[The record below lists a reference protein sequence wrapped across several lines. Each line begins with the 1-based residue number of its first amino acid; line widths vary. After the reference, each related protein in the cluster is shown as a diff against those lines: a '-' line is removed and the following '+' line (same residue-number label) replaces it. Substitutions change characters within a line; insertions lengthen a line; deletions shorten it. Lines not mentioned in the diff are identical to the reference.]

1 MSWMSQLY
9 QTYENNIGKNH
20 QDDITLTP
28 LAHMEANAQI
38 EVILDEEGNFCGAG
52 KVDKENAVTLIPVT
66 EASAGRASGVAPHM
80 LSDTLSYIA
89 GDFKDYCQ
97 DEKLVKG
104 AGKKF
109 QCYIMQLNAWHESAY
124 THPKVDA
131 VYKYLNKQELISDLI
146 KSGIVTLTEEG
157 FFDNRKIS
165 GNTYEKS
172 LVRFRVLSLG
182 EVQEESTWEDA
193 TLIDAYTDYFLSKQ
207 DGKEDIC
214 YLTGKMQP
222 RAENHPKGIIAAN
235 YGAKLVSANDSQGYT
250 YKGRF
255 QNAEQAYALSYEA
268 SQKVHSALTWL
279 VKKQGVY
286 VGTKD
291 KRTFICWNPK
301 GRKTPNILDPLGLID
316 EEEESGNS
324 DIPYRK
330 KLLNTLQGYRDQF
343 DDTDDVII
351 MGLDAATTGRLS
363 ITYYNELLASDFLGR
378 IQYWG
383 ETCNWF
389 SLKFVEQK
397 IPYYRIETPTFRRI
411 VECAFGCE
419 KGNFIEAND
428 KVLKEQVQRLVK
440 CMLEKQ
446 PMPKDVVYA
455 LTVKASTP
463 MAYSRGNRER
473 ILSTACAVIAKYYYD
488 KGIWKEGENDEMK
501 LDLENRDRSYLF
513 GRLLAVL
520 EKVERSAYDK
530 GENREPNAI
539 RLQSAYVNHPLKT
552 WMILEEVLR
561 PYYQKLKPGSR
572 EYYKSLISEITGL
585 LKEEEQSVLN
595 QGLKETYLLGYYLQ
609 RAELNKKKDDQK
621 EEIVNEQFTE

>member
-9 QTYENNIGKNH
+9 LTYENNIGKNQ

-38 EVILDEEGNFCGAG
+38 EVTLDEDGNFRGAE
-52 KVDKENAVTLIPVT
+52 KIDKENAVTLIPVT
-66 EASAGRASGVAPHM
+66 EASAGRSSGIAPHM
-80 LSDTLSYIA
+80 LGDTLSYIA
-89 GDFKDYCQ
+89 GDFKKYCQ
-97 DEKLVKG
+97 GEKSVKN
-104 AGKKF
+104 AEEKF
-109 QCYIMQLNAWHESAY
+109 GRYIRQLNAWRESAY
-124 THPKVDA
+124 THPKVEA
-131 VYKYLNKQELISDLI
+131 VYNYLNKQELVSDLI
-146 KSGIVTLTEEG
+146 KAGIVMLTEEG

-165 GNTYEKS
+165 GQTYEKS
-172 LVRFRVLSLG
+172 LVRFRVLSIE
-182 EVQEESTWEDA
+182 EVQEESTWEDS
-193 TLIDAYTDYFLSKQ
+193 TLIDAYTDYFLSEQ
-207 DGKEDIC
+207 NGKEDVC

-222 RAENHPKGIIAAN
+222 RTENHPKGIIAAN

-250 YKGRF
+250 YRGRF

-279 VKKQGVY
+279 AKKQGVY

-301 GRKTPNILDPLGLID
+301 GRKTPNILEPLGLVD
-316 EEEESGNS
+316 EEEESRNS

-330 KLLNTLQGYRDQF
+330 KLLKTLQGYRAQF

-363 ITYYNELLASDFLGR
+363 ITYYNELLASDFLER

-389 SLKFVEQK
+389 YLKFTEQK
-397 IPYYRIETPTFRRI
+397 IPYYKIETPVFRRI
-411 VECAFGCE
+411 AECAFGRE
-419 KGNFIEAND
+419 KGNFIEVND
-428 KVLKEQVQRLVK
+428 KILKEQVQRLVK
-440 CMLEKQ
+440 CMLEQQ
-446 PMPKDVVYA
+446 PMPKDIVYA
-455 LTVKASTP
+455 LMVRASTP
-463 MAYSRGNRER
+463 LAYSRGNRER
-473 ILSTACAVIAKYYYD
+473 VLSTACAVIAKYYQD
-488 KGIWKEGENDEMK
+488 KRIWEKGENDEMK
-501 LDLENRDRSYLF
+501 LDLGNCDRSYLF

-520 EKVERSAYDK
+520 EKVERAAYDR
-530 GENREPNAI
+530 GESREPNAI

-552 WMILEEVLR
+552 WMILEDVLK
-561 PYYQKLKPGSR
+561 PYYQKLKSGSR
-572 EYYKSLISEITGL
+572 EYYKNIISEITGL
-585 LKEEEQSVLN
+585 LKEEDQSVLN

-621 EEIVNEQFTE
+621 EEMVNEQLTE